1 MLSRSSSR
9 QRISSHSHLCR
20 VKKVDEQTVLCFVIV
35 FVVKGGEYALYQ
47 PISKREICLDI
58 VKNKAKV
65 RDHQV
70 NGMLL
75 ELAYLNNYKT
85 FHRGFSDQST
95 KPCEQYKIVFTG

>member
-1 MLSRSSSR
+1 MRLAYLRELVSRR
-9 QRISSHSHLCR
+9 T
-20 VKKVDEQTVLCFVIV
+20 DEQTVLCFVIV

-65 RDHQV
+65 RGHQV

-85 FHRGFSDQST
+85 FHRGFSDQSRNPS
-95 KPCEQYKIVFTG
+95 KRYKIVFTR